1 MPRAP
6 IAMSGTPGED
16 VIKATTLVAFSW
28 QPNPGLSALHFH
40 EAGHAV
46 WESES
51 RAAGLV
57 VFDGVDPTLA
67 FQAVPIAF
75 EFTFTNGTEAGAG
88 DLSNGRSWVW
98 QAGPGILDPQ
108 GAGHLRDDS
117 NMIFERD
124 AVTERHVE
132 DPIIRYTV
140 GVTET
145 GHWAL
150 DIAPIAIH
158 VDAGAGH
165 DLVIGSAAGDRLYG
179 GYGNDTIQ
187 SGDGRNIVDG
197 QRGDDLILLGTGND
211 VASGGSGNDTLE
223 GATGNDVLYGLTG
236 NDLLIGGEG
245 NDTLIGGDGDD
256 ILIGGRGADSLLGGE
271 GNDTLIGGEGFDTV
285 SYRDADGPVTVSM
298 MTRMGGRAS
307 RPEETDQLR
316 SIEGVIGSRFADFIR
331 GDHYDEVY
339 NGGGGRDTI
348 YGGVGADR
356 FVVDTPLAQIAANG
370 HVFVGDFFWY
380 AGDTLDLRAY
390 ALGRSDVR
398 FYLTSEKDL
407 LVEVSDTTL
416 GNVVVARLASQGIRT
431 LDHSSHMGEDWLLL

>member
-1 MPRAP
+1 
-6 IAMSGTPGED
+6 MSGTLGDD
-16 VIKATTLVAFSW
+16 VIKATALVAFSW

-46 WESES
+46 WETES
-51 RAAGLV
+51 QAAGLV

-75 EFTFTNGTEAGAG
+75 EFIFTNGTQAGVG

-98 QAGPGILDPQ
+98 QADPGTLDPQ

-117 NMIFERD
+117 NMIFERGT
-124 AVTERHVE
+124 VTERHVE

-150 DIAPIAIH
+150 DMAPIAIH
-158 VDAGAGH
+158 ADAGAGH
-165 DLVIGSAAGDRLYG
+165 DLVIGSATGDRIYG
-179 GYGNDTIQ
+179 GDGNDTIE
-187 SGDGRNIVDG
+187 SGDGRDIVDG
-197 QRGDDLILLGTGND
+197 QRGDDLMLLGAGND

-223 GATGNDVLYGLTG
+223 GGTGNDVLYGLTG

-245 NDTLIGGDGDD
+245 NDI
-256 ILIGGRGADSLLGGE
+256 
-271 GNDTLIGGEGFDTV
+271 LIGGEGFDTV
-285 SYRDADGPVTVSM
+285 SYRDADGPVMINM
-298 MTRMGGRAS
+298 MTRMGGSAS

-316 SIEGVIGSRFADFIR
+316 SIEGATGSRFADFIR
-331 GDHYDEVY
+331 GNHDDEVY
-339 NGGGGRDTI
+339 NGGGGADTI
-348 YGGVGADR
+348 YGGIGADR

-398 FYLTSEKDL
+398 IYLTSEMDL
-407 LVEVSDTTL
+407 LVEISDTTL
-416 GNVVVARLASQGIRT
+416 GDVIIARLASQGIRT
-431 LDHSSHMGEDWLLL
+431 LNHVSPMDEDWLLL